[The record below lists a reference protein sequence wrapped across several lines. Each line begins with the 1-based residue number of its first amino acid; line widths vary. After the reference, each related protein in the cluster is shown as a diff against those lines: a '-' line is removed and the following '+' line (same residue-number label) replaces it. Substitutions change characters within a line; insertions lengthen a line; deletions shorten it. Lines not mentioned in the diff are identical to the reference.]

1 MNKKK
6 QNRQKL
12 MRILL
17 IGEIVVVAVLCI
29 TLIRVLLKG
38 TQDEHGIIR
47 RETETES
54 ESETD
59 SEKNYHVKKEK
70 YIDTSVKFVYYNND
84 SNCYCY

>member
-6 QNRQKL
+6 QDRRKL

-70 YIDTSVKFVYYNND
+70 YIENPTEKEVES
-84 SNCYCY
+84 

>member
-6 QNRQKL
+6 QDRRKL

-38 TQDEHGIIR
+38 TQDEHGISR
-47 RETETES
+47 RDTETES
-54 ESETD
+54 ES
-59 SEKNYHVKKEK
+59 
-70 YIDTSVKFVYYNND
+70 
-84 SNCYCY
+84 